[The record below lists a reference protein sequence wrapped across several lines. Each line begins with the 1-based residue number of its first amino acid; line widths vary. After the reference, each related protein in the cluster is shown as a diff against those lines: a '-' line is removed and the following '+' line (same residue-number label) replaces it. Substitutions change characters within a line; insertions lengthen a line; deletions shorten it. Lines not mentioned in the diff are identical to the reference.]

1 LVTVTLGGREHMFG
15 EGAIHGPLEDMLRPP
30 LRGTLAY
37 VGLEVLQ
44 PFVGWHVPYITNEA
58 REEFL
63 TSYRHRLENLGE
75 DQPIEFPRLSQFD
88 DRLYPL
94 GNIH

>member
-1 LVTVTLGGREHMFG
+1 MFG
-15 EGAIHGPLEDMLRPP
+15 EGAIHGPLEDMLRPL

-37 VGLEVLQ
+37 VGLEVLP
-44 PFVGWHVPYITNEA
+44 PFVAWHVPYISQEA

-63 TSYRHRLENLGE
+63 RSYDTRLQQLS
-75 DQPIEFPRLSQFD
+75 DDVPLSFPKLAQFD

-94 GNIH
+94 